1 MRVLHTADIH
11 LKTLGD
17 ERWNALET
25 LIEIGKKEKIGI
37 LVISG
42 DLFDAKIDAENLRPR
57 IREIFSNNGFNIV
70 LIPGNHDHDVY
81 KDMYFG
87 EDATVLTDVDEP
99 FEQGN
104 VRIWGIPFEH
114 GESEKALE
122 TLQHLKAKL
131 DENYMNIILYHGE
144 LLDAFFSR
152 KDFGEEGEQRYMP
165 IRLSY
170 FKDIN
175 VQYVL
180 AGHFHSS
187 FDVRALESG
196 GYFVYPGSPVSITK
210 RETGQRKVNIFEVGK
225 KPRPYL
231 LDTPHFED
239 VAIELDPFE
248 EERPVETVKGSMK
261 KIHPAARVILTVKGF
276 VDSEKIGTKEQEL
289 VGAIKQVTK
298 GKCVEEHFEFR
309 DIHSIL
315 GDDLFKSF
323 MDKLGRNDL
332 DEATKKQLR
341 DIAIR
346 AMMEAKALK

>member
-1 MRVLHTADIH
+1 MKVLHTADIH
-11 LKTLGD
+11 LKTFGD

-25 LIEIGKKEKIGI
+25 LTETGKKEKIQI

-42 DLFDAKIDAENLRPR
+42 DLFDAKIDAENLRPK

-81 KDMYFG
+81 KGMYFG
-87 EDATVLTDVDEP
+87 EDATLLTDADEP
-99 FEQGN
+99 FKQGN
-104 VRIWGIPFEH
+104 VRIWGIPFEQC
-114 GESEKALE
+114 ESEKVLE

-131 DENYMNIILYHGE
+131 KENHTNIILYHGE

-165 IRLSY
+165 VRLSY

-187 FDVRALESG
+187 FDVRALEGG
-196 GYFVYPGSPVSITK
+196 GYFVYPGSPISITK

-225 KPRPYL
+225 KPRPYAL
-231 LDTPHFED
+231 GTPHFED
-239 VAIELDPFE
+239 VAIELNPFADE
-248 EERPVETVKGSMK
+248 HPVEMVRACLRKT
-261 KIHPAARVILTVKGF
+261 HPAARIILTVKGF
-276 VDSEKIGTKEQEL
+276 VDSERIGAKEQEL
-289 VGAIKQVTK
+289 VGAMKQVVK

-315 GDDLFKSF
+315 ADDLFKSF
-323 MDKLGRNDL
+323 KIKLDRRDL
-332 DEATKKQLR
+332 DSEKKKQLIN
-341 DIAIR
+341 IAIR
-346 AMMEAKALK
+346 AMMEAKA